1 MAAIISGKV
10 FDDANHNGV
19 YNSGESGI
27 PNVYVTLYNSTSQS
41 CISTQTDS
49 LGDYSF
55 SVAQAGSYTIYE
67 TVTNINSSC
76 PPTNF
81 TQPSGFTMSNGPRKT
96 TLTVTQTQINNNTTI
111 GNNNFS
117 HDTIDNQVACTDS
130 FIQFAGNP
138 SNWYEINVVT
148 GESVLKT
155 ALIPANYVNAIGY
168 NPLDSYIYGYNQT
181 TNSIVRVDDSG
192 NIITLKPNPPG
203 LPTNGY
209 TTGTF
214 DTNGF
219 LYIFVND
226 GTRFYT
232 IDLRPNSATFM
243 KLVNPTNGYLE
254 QTSNFGVALN
264 PAVNVSDWSYNP
276 IDGNLYGVTST
287 GILARI
293 NPTIGVT
300 TNLITTGAT
309 NGPFGAQAI
318 DAHGNIYAI
327 SNRDGNIYKYTISGN
342 NATGTYFSSTVIT
355 SNNDGTICPNT
366 AINVDFGDAPDVS
379 PGNGP
384 NDYNTLLANNGPRH
398 QIREGLYLGHLIT
411 SESDAYQN
419 ATATGDDLI
428 LDIQDDALTT
438 PLTPISSSDTT
449 YSLLVEVTNNT
460 GENANLYGW
469 IDFNENGLFE
479 ENESV
484 TTVVPPNGLQTIP
497 LVFNVPAGSLVSSGS
512 TFLRL
517 RLTTDNLTNS
527 GTSVQDDRSVGP
539 ASDGEVEDY
548 ILDVAVSADLAVTKI
563 GNPNPAIAGEELT
576 YIITVVNNGPDTA
589 VDVNVIDAIPIEL
602 DNPEYSLDGGGTWN
616 PWPGTYSLGDLINGE
631 IRTILIRGAVNHAA
645 QGSIKNTVT
654 VTSPTPDPDP
664 GNNTDTIEIPIEAS
678 ADISVVKLGSPKPV
692 ISGEELTYTI
702 TVSNAGPSA
711 ATDVLVE
718 DNVSPELSNV
728 EYSINGGGTWNPW
741 PGNLII
747 GSLSPGEVFLILIR
761 GVVNSDA
768 QGNIQNTVT
777 VTSPTPDPD
786 PGNNTDTDDTR
797 VQTLADLMLSKT
809 ADSDIV
815 NAGGTL
821 IYTIKIIN
829 NGPSDSQNVILEDII
844 PPELQNPEYSL
855 DGVNY
860 NSWPGNINLGN
871 IISGDTLSV
880 FIRSFV
886 ALDAT
891 GSIINTATVTSDTPD
906 PDPGN
911 NTDTVIVGISAS
923 ADLAVTKVGNPDPVT
938 NGDPLTYTVTVVN
951 NGPSEAENVLVED
964 NVPSVLLNP
973 EYSLDGVNY
982 SPWPGSLNLGNLVNG
997 QSQVILIRGTVNSAS
1012 NTAITNTVTVTS
1024 DTPDPDIS
1032 NNTDTAIVGVDAAA
1046 DLAITKTANPDP
1058 VIAGNLITYTL
1069 NIINNGPSDAQNIV
1083 VTDNTAQDIL
1093 NPEYSLDGV
1102 NYSPWPGSLNLGNLG
1117 NGGTVQVLIRGTV
1130 NPSTLNNNLAN
1141 TATITSDT
1149 PDPDP
1154 SNNIDDTDTP
1164 INTSADLA
1172 VTKTSSPSPVK
1183 AGDPL
1188 TYTITITNNGPS
1200 DATNVNLIDAVPV
1213 SVENPVFS
1221 VDGGITFNPWS
1232 SPYII
1237 SRVGAGEVITVL
1249 IEGTVAA
1256 ATTNSIVNT
1265 FVVASNTPDPDL
1277 SNNTDTEITPVTPS
1291 ADISISKN
1299 ALTNPVKVGDMVM
1312 YDIIVNN
1319 AGPST
1324 STTISLYDIVPP
1336 EISNP
1341 EISLDGGTTWESL
1354 TNPFNIGDLAK
1365 GETQAILVRGILTET
1380 DKNILANNA
1389 LVMSPTPDP
1398 DITNNIDD
1406 EEIVITPVVSTA
1418 DISVVKSAPRI
1429 AAIGSLMTYTIT
1441 VSNAGPSIAE
1451 NVTLTDILSSALSNG
1466 SFSLDGG
1473 NTFTRWP
1480 GSFNLGSLAI
1490 NETIQVLIRGLVNEN
1505 ACNLINNTATVSS
1518 TTPDPNPDNNISRT
1532 VTEPIRYKTCKP
1544 ECQKPKKC

>member
-10 FDDANHNGV
+10 FDDANHNGI

-55 SVAQAGSYTIYE
+55 SVVQAGSYTIYE

-287 GILARI
+287 GVLARI
-293 NPTIGVT
+293 NPTTGVT

-318 DAHGNIYAI
+318 DARGDIFAI

-497 LVFNVPAGSLVSSGS
+497 LVFNVPAGSFVSSGS

-527 GTSVQDDRSVGP
+527 GTTVQDDRSVGP

-548 ILDVAVSADLAVTKI
+548 ILDVAVSADLAVTKM
-563 GNPNPAIAGEELT
+563 GNPNPVIAGEELIYT
-576 YIITVVNNGPDTA
+576 ITVVNNGPDTA

-602 DNPEYSLDGGGTWN
+602 DNPEYSLDGGGSWD
-616 PWPGTYSLGDLINGE
+616 PWPGTYSLGDLTNGE

-718 DNVSPELSNV
+718 DNVPPELSNV

-741 PGNLII
+741 TGNLVI

-761 GVVNSDA
+761 GIVNSDA

-786 PGNNTDTDDTR
+786 PGNNTDTDDTP

-821 IYTIKIIN
+821 IYTIKITN

-880 FIRSFV
+880 FIRSVV
-886 ALDAT
+886 ALDAI

-938 NGDPLTYTVTVVN
+938 NGDPLIYTITVVN
-951 NGPSEAENVLVED
+951 NGPSEAENVIVED

-982 SPWPGSLNLGNLVNG
+982 SPWISSLNLGNLVNG
-997 QSQVILIRGTVNSAS
+997 QSQVI
-1012 NTAITNTVTVTS
+1012 
-1024 DTPDPDIS
+1024 
-1032 NNTDTAIVGVDAAA
+1032 
-1046 DLAITKTANPDP
+1046 
-1058 VIAGNLITYTL
+1058 
-1069 NIINNGPSDAQNIV
+1069 
-1083 VTDNTAQDIL
+1083 
-1093 NPEYSLDGV
+1093 
-1102 NYSPWPGSLNLGNLG
+1102 
-1117 NGGTVQVLIRGTV
+1117 LIRGTV

-1221 VDGGITFNPWS
+1221 VDGGITFRPWV

-1256 ATTNSIVNT
+1256 TTTNSIVNT
-1265 FVVASNTPDPDL
+1265 SVVASNTPDPDL

-1341 EISLDGGTTWESL
+1341 EISLNGGTTWESL

-1365 GETQAILVRGILTET
+1365 GETQAILVRGTLTET

-1466 SFSLDGG
+1466 SFSLDGI
-1473 NTFTRWP
+1473 NFTRWP

-1505 ACNLINNTATVSS
+1505 ACNLINNTAIVSS